1 MRGRCIVRL
10 SILRHSRFTQKIT
23 PMKTPNENKW
33 IAAILISATAISA
46 IIVIEGK
53 PKTLPKR
60 ETNNTIHILPKVGEM
75 TFNPSPLSF

>member
-1 MRGRCIVRL
+1 
-10 SILRHSRFTQKIT
+10 
-23 PMKTPNENKW
+23 MKTPNENKW

-46 IIVIEGK
+46 IIVIEGKEK